1 MSKKISTNNNTLSI
15 SLRKN
20 LQLRK
25 KQTTDRDANKVTGKI
40 LSAET
45 LPPNLLYMPSFLL
58 PVLPER
64 QLSSLLLV
72 FDIKDIPKAFSCV
85 ATS

>member
-25 KQTTDRDANKVTGKI
+25 KQTTDREVNNVSGKR
-40 LSAET
+40 LSKIG
-45 LPPNLLYMPSFLL
+45 F
-58 PVLPER
+58 
-64 QLSSLLLV
+64 SSLLNNKNL
-72 FDIKDIPKAFSCV
+72 KSK
-85 ATS
+85 